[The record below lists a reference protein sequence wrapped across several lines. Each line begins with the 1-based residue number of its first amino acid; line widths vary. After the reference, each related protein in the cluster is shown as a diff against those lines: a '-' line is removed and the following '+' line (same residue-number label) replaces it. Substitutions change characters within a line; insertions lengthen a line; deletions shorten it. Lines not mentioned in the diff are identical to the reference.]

1 MDDHVHG
8 TYNLSLVLLSI
19 VVSVFASYSALN
31 IAERVVFHK
40 GRARTV
46 WIVVGSCVMGLG
58 IWSMHFI
65 GMLAFHYSFEVRY
78 DSILVIISMVL
89 PICAAFVALWLVTRK
104 IITNVVVV
112 FGGIFMALAITGMHY
127 TGMAAMIIPAE
138 IKYDPFLVVLSLLIA
153 VVASFFALMLSF
165 RFRVKP
171 SKSPQGIKI
180 IGGLLFGVAIA
191 GMHYTGMYAAE
202 FVMTDHMMAFMYEN
216 PQVNNFTLAFLVGAA
231 TLFILL
237 LIILS
242 LYMEQKLAAGLAN
255 LNERRYNFIF
265 QHNPDIVCL
274 FDRNGQLQRVNPAVE
289 KATGYNEDEL
299 SHLSIVSLIH
309 PLDRFRVLLAFRKVA
324 KGQSQTI
331 EFSVRHKQGDFI
343 HLSTTFVP
351 LFVKGII
358 TDIYTISKDMT
369 ERKQLEMKLR
379 EATYTKNQF
388 LANMSHEI
396 RTPLNAIVGMSHLVL
411 TQDLSEKSR
420 DYIRRIQIAS
430 SSLSEL
436 ISDILD
442 FSKIEAGKMELE
454 AVPFDLHKVV
464 RDISDVISLNASE
477 KELEL
482 FFFVTGD
489 VPNRLIGDSFRL
501 RQVLINL
508 LNNAV
513 KFTECGEIVT
523 RIEVI
528 VQSFEKV
535 KLQFSVKDTG
545 IGLHDDHQLKLFQSF
560 SQAYGSTTR
569 KYGGTGL
576 GLAICQQIVQLMNGT
591 IHVESKVGEGSTFY
605 FTAEFNLQDPASPVN
620 RYNLDHMRILVVDQN
635 RTIGELIHETLAHTG
650 ALVTSA
656 RNSFLALRELQ
667 NTEAKAPAFDLVLL
681 DWNTDKESGFQMMGK
696 ISGCS
701 ALQKIPLVLMS
712 HCLQHEEVEVSLN
725 QISTSFSLEKPLKN
739 MDLLDTIHKV
749 LFQGERSRKTKQVQQ
764 DNRLSSFHSL
774 DRYEVIRDA
783 RILIVEDNEA
793 SRLVYRGMLEK
804 YRAKL
809 HLVHNGKEAVKTI
822 SHLPV
827 HYFDMILMDLQMP
840 EMDGYK
846 ATQLI
851 RIYDQDVPIIAISAF
866 ALLSEK
872 QKCLN
877 SGMNDFISKPIDLE
891 QLLETLTKWL
901 VKERSDN
908 ETISRFSTDMAP
920 AFDLESRNAGMDP
933 DQLDLLDFNIL
944 AERLHGQDQL
954 IYQVLESY
962 HAQHHEFIRN
972 IREDIQN
979 HRFES
984 LKRHAHN
991 LKGVAG
997 NLSMN
1002 AIFDYAHQLYEAA
1015 INQQQSEIEQ
1025 ASDKLI
1031 STMSRTLQEIEI
1043 WLDRNRV
1050 SVHKLHSNLNQQHLI
1065 NLIDELDSLLGENN
1079 MASQSVFA
1087 QISAMLH
1094 EMPALREEMGNMEGL
1109 IRRLNYKEARK
1120 ILIEVKKLLITEEA
1134 IGNAN

>member
-40 GRARTV
+40 GRSRTV

-78 DSILVIISMVL
+78 DSLLVIVSMVL
-89 PICAAFVALWLVTRK
+89 PICAAFVALWLVTRNK
-104 IITNVVVV
+104 ITNLVVVL
-112 FGGIFMALAITGMHY
+112 GGLFMGLAITGMHY

-138 IKYDPFLVVLSLLIA
+138 IKYNPFLVVLSLLIA
-153 VVASFFALMLSF
+153 LVASFFALMLSF
-165 RFRVKP
+165 HFRVKP

-202 FVMTDHMMAFMYEN
+202 FVMTDHLSAGKFIY

-231 TLFILL
+231 TIFILL
-237 LIILS
+237 LIIFS

-265 QHNPDIVCL
+265 EHNPDIVCL
-274 FDRNGQLQRVNPAVE
+274 FDRKGQLQRVNPAVE
-289 KATGYNEDEL
+289 KAMGYNEAEL
-299 SHLSIVSLIH
+299 PHLNIVSLIH
-309 PLDRFRVLLAFRKVA
+309 PQDRFRVLYAFRKVA

-331 EFSVRHKQGDFI
+331 EFSVRHKQGEFI

-351 LFVKGII
+351 LFVKGTI

-369 ERKQLEMKLR
+369 VRKQIEMKLL

-411 TQDLSEKSR
+411 TQDVSEKSK
-420 DYIRRIQIAS
+420 DYIRRIQTAS
-430 SSLSEL
+430 RSLSEL

-454 AVPFDLHKVV
+454 AIPFDLHKVV
-464 RDISDVISLNASE
+464 RDISDIISLNAAE

-482 FFFVTGD
+482 FFFVAGD
-489 VPNRLIGDSFRL
+489 VPNRLVGDSFRL

-513 KFTECGEIVT
+513 KFTDSGEIVT
-523 RIEVI
+523 RIEV
-528 VQSFEKV
+528 VSQSYGKV

-545 IGLHDDHQLKLFQSF
+545 IGLSEEHKLKLFQSF
-560 SQAYGSTTR
+560 SQADGSTTR

-576 GLAICQQIVQLMNGT
+576 GLAICQQIVQLMNGD
-591 IHVESKVGEGSTFY
+591 IRVESEPGEGSTFY
-605 FTAEFNLQDPASPVN
+605 FTAEFNQQDRISLVDKPQK
-620 RYNLDHMRILVVDQN
+620 LDHNRILVVVQN
-635 RTIGELIHETLAHTG
+635 RTIRELIHETLGHTG
-650 ALVTSA
+650 AFVTSV
-656 RNSFLALRELQ
+656 RNSFLALREL
-667 NTEAKAPAFDLVLL
+667 EARAPAFDLILL
-681 DWNTDKESGFQMMGK
+681 DWNTDKESGLQVTGK
-696 ISGCS
+696 IGEGCS
-701 ALQKIPLVLMS
+701 ALRRIPLILMS
-712 HCLQHEEVEVSLN
+712 HCLQHEEVEVCLKR
-725 QISTSFSLEKPLKN
+725 ILTSCSLEKPLLN
-739 MDLLDTIHKV
+739 IDLLDKIHKA
-749 LFQGERSRKTKQVQQ
+749 LLQGEERGKPKQIQEV
-764 DNRLSSFHSL
+764 DRPGFPLS
-774 DRYEVIRDA
+774 DRHEVIRNA

-793 SRLVYRGMLEK
+793 SRLVYRGMLER
-804 YRAKL
+804 YGAIL
-809 HLVHNGKEAVKTI
+809 HIVHNGKEAVKTI
-822 SHLPV
+822 SNFPI

-840 EMDGYK
+840 EMDGYR
-846 ATQLI
+846 ATELI
-851 RIYDQDVPIIAISAF
+851 RTYDQEVPIIAISAF

-891 QLLETLTKWL
+891 SLLETITKWI
-901 VKERSDN
+901 VRDQSDHETDARSKTN
-908 ETISRFSTDMAP
+908 TAP
-920 AFDLESRNAGMDP
+920 AFNSEPRNAELDP
-933 DQLDLLDFNIL
+933 EQLDLFDFDLL
-944 AERLHGQDQL
+944 AERLHSQKQL
-954 IYQVLESY
+954 IYQVLETY
-962 HAQHHEFIRN
+962 RAQHHEFIVN

-979 HRFES
+979 HRYQS
-984 LKRHAHN
+984 LQRHAHN

-997 NLSMN
+997 NLCLN
-1002 AIFDYAHQLYEAA
+1002 AIYDHAHQLYEASIRLHQA
-1015 INQQQSEIEQ
+1015 EIEQ
-1025 ASDKLI
+1025 VSDKLI
-1031 STMSRTLQEIEI
+1031 YTMNLTLQEIGL

-1050 SVHKLHSNLNQQHLI
+1050 SVRKLNFNLNQHQLI
-1065 NLIDELDSLLGENN
+1065 GLIDELDSLLVENN

-1087 QISAMLH
+1087 QISAELH
-1094 EMPALREEMGNMEGL
+1094 EMPALRKEMGNMESS

-1120 ILIEVKKLLITEEA
+1120 TLLEVKKLLRTKEA
-1134 IGNAN
+1134 FRK